1 MFDNNHYY
9 YHFDDND
16 QYFDD
21 FDDNN
26 HYSDHFYERALFS
39 SCEVVAD
46 KTFLT
51 LIKEAHMQVVGE
63 WKIPLQKHTNAKH
76 KYKLSRKEDETILI
90 LLVSLAVL
98 MQYV

>member
-9 YHFDDND
+9 FDDND
-16 QYFDD
+16 QYFDN

-63 WKIPLQKHTNAKH
+63 WKIPLQKHTNKKTH
-76 KYKLSRKEDETILI
+76 KYKNTQ
-90 LLVSLAVL
+90 
-98 MQYV
+98 MQNTNANYRGKKTKPF